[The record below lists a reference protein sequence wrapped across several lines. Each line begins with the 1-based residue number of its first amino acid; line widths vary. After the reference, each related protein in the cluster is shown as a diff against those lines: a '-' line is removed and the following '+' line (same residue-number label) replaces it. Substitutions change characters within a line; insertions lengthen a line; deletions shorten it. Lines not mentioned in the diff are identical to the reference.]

1 MGRRKQRQRKTQ
13 PEDLD
18 SSAQDEDSGAECFA
32 VRHNTFEELEQGS
45 QRRPDSPADNA
56 ALAVL
61 NSELRALDEK
71 LQRKRGKIAAL
82 RTARDGL
89 KAKVDAGYEQIK
101 QLKNSQN
108 KAKSLEEHNRLL
120 QSRNSCLQ
128 QEKEALETQAVAMDR
143 ETMALSALQKELDL
157 MSGSGLEGL
166 SLEQCQELLSDST
179 AALGRIEAA
188 LRAKTESLLA
198 SRRCAQ
204 CSGPRT
210 VLVLP
215 CGHFSLCESCAQ
227 SCDCCVIC
235 SCAIQSKVRVHSS

>member
-1 MGRRKQRQRKTQ
+1 MGRRKQRQRKPV
-13 PEDLD
+13 PEEVD
-18 SSAQDEDSGAECFA
+18 SSPEEDSGTNYFV
-32 VRHNTFEELEQGS
+32 VRHNTFEELEQGPV
-45 QRRPDSPADNA
+45 RGPASPADNA

-61 NSELRALDEK
+61 NTELRALDEK
-71 LQRKRGKIAAL
+71 LQHKRGKIAAL
-82 RTARDGL
+82 KTARDGL
-89 KAKVDAGYEQIK
+89 KAKVDAEYEQIK

-120 QSRNSCLQ
+120 QSRNACLQ
-128 QEKEALETQAVAMDR
+128 QEKDALEAQAAEMDR
-143 ETMALSALQKELDL
+143 ESQTLSALQKELDL
-157 MSGSGLEGL
+157 MSGSALEGL

-188 LRAKTESLLA
+188 LRAKTENLLA

-204 CSGPRT
+204 CAGPRS

-215 CGHFSLCESCAQ
+215 CGHFSLCDHCAQ

-235 SCAIQSKVRVHSS
+235 SSPISSKVRVHSS